1 MSSLKFPVFVRARK
15 EQHLP
20 PTQSRKSLLEQLRHR
35 PIDLLADAK
44 NEPDRG
50 RDWVNLLRR
59 SKTKQVRF
67 CQAFCSGQ
75 SLVVRGISVAP
86 ILSFFENRGRLE
98 EKLELTM
105 GLTPIQSICLPS
117 VLECGQDT
125 VITAP
130 VGSGKRS
137 LLIYCACKIASHFT
151 SEPRRLTALVVFSS
165 NDDLHFCRRWLFAA
179 AGDKLKITR
188 FGVCD
193 GERSVGD
200 VCLATVHE
208 IGDIYEQNRSEMN
221 LQNVRFCGVVGA
233 DRVVVPPLTERTPLS
248 CWNWLRQSCHRDCVM
263 MLSGTVAPRV
273 QDAAKM
279 IVMGRDAHSD
289 CEHQFTEVQLI
300 DSTAWINVI
309 HSVLLVDE
317 MVPVLSELLS
327 CSEGGSHIII
337 AANKKQV
344 EEFEYQLSARASSD
358 INSFRQG
365 KSSLLTS
372 EWAAGCLVDVP
383 RSVGTVINI
392 GLPRSNF
399 EEVLSSRA
407 QRLLPVSS
415 RSSVCE
421 VITLVPRRSARSVA
435 KRLKAFLESTNQRV
449 PFFLS
454 SVPSH

>member
-1 MSSLKFPVFVRARK
+1 MHS
-15 EQHLP
+15 
-20 PTQSRKSLLEQLRHR
+20 
-35 PIDLLADAK
+35 
-44 NEPDRG
+44 RG
-50 RDWVNLLRR
+50 RWVIAVGGFCGRVQITLRR
-59 SKTKQVRF
+59 DDNKS
-67 CQAFCSGQ
+67 AW
-75 SLVVRGISVAP
+75 AP
-86 ILSFFENRGRLE
+86 Y
-98 EKLELTM
+98 T
-105 GLTPIQSICLPS
+105 GLPI
-117 VLECGQDT
+117 T
-125 VITAP
+125 T
-130 VGSGKRS
+130 
-137 LLIYCACKIASHFT
+137 
-151 SEPRRLTALVVFSS
+151 
-165 NDDLHFCRRWLFAA
+165 
-179 AGDKLKITR
+179 
-188 FGVCD
+188 
-193 GERSVGD
+193 
-200 VCLATVHE
+200 
-208 IGDIYEQNRSEMN
+208 
-221 LQNVRFCGVVGA
+221 
-233 DRVVVPPLTERTPLS
+233 
-248 CWNWLRQSCHRDCVM
+248 
-263 MLSGTVAPRV
+263 
-273 QDAAKM
+273 
-279 IVMGRDAHSD
+279 
-289 CEHQFTEVQLI
+289 QLI

-337 AANKKQV
+337 AAKKKQV